1 MTEPSDRWPL
11 SHALLQALPPAHLVN
26 ERTDR
31 YQGGTLAV
39 PLAAFAPADQALLRE
54 LYQMLTTL
62 WGLLTATHHTDWP
75 VLPAVR
81 DAVGRSGWFRVLTA
95 LPQLGTTTAA
105 PPYPDQR
112 AGVLQAVRAGNFA
125 VLSGTLPLLGL
136 GPVTPDAVVQLLG
149 LVRDH
154 LHTLRSAIPDLDPVA
169 AAADQAPQPQ
179 ALDRLVEKW
188 RHPPYGV
195 GYTAAHVRVAVHVA
209 GAVAAHPQEL
219 AAVDTVLTT
228 LMTYAVQHAMDGVVY
243 MVLVPH
249 ASGQDVRA
257 VVYHRHAAPAVLS
270 QDRGRGWARCAA
282 YVADCYG
289 VPSMQQCLQD
299 QYLAADMI
307 DGYDVAWFHWP
318 LVSGV
323 DAP

>member
-1 MTEPSDRWPL
+1 
-11 SHALLQALPPAHLVN
+11 
-26 ERTDR
+26 
-31 YQGGTLAV
+31 
-39 PLAAFAPADQALLRE
+39 
-54 LYQMLTTL
+54 
-62 WGLLTATHHTDWP
+62 
-75 VLPAVR
+75 
-81 DAVGRSGWFRVLTA
+81 
-95 LPQLGTTTAA
+95 
-105 PPYPDQR
+105 
-112 AGVLQAVRAGNFA
+112 
-125 VLSGTLPLLGL
+125 
-136 GPVTPDAVVQLLG
+136 
-149 LVRDH
+149 
-154 LHTLRSAIPDLDPVA
+154 
-169 AAADQAPQPQ
+169 
-179 ALDRLVEKW
+179 
-188 RHPPYGV
+188 
-195 GYTAAHVRVAVHVA
+195 
-209 GAVAAHPQEL
+209 VAAHPREL

-257 VVYHRHAAPAVLS
+257 VVYHRHAAPAVVS

-323 DAP
+323 DAPYGKVAVDVPARACTLSTCLPTCTCCSTPIEHATHAARPSGSRPRRAR